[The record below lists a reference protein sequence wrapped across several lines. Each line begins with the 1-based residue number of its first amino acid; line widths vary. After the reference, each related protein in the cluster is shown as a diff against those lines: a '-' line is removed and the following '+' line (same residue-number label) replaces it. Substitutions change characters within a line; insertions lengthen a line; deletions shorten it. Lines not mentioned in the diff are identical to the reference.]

1 MDLKFE
7 DLPQAVSQLIEQNK
21 LLLKAI
27 HENDFSEKPAEEVLT
42 LSRICELLELK
53 RQTIYSY
60 VSRGLIP
67 YHKKAGK
74 FFLDRRSKNGSNQ
87 VIRVKKWKGLAFILE
102 ESSKTEN
109 SKRFN
114 GLLSLYLLIF
124 R

>member
-7 DLPQAVSQLIEQNK
+7 DLPQAVSQLIEQRK
-21 LLLKAI
+21 LILKAI
-27 HENDFSEKPAEEVLT
+27 HENEFSENPIEEVLT

-74 FFLDRRSKNGSNQ
+74 LYFFRQEIEEWIKSGNKSEKIEGISFIPRRKFKDRRLTK
-87 VIRVKKWKGLAFILE
+87 V
-102 ESSKTEN
+102 
-109 SKRFN
+109 
-114 GLLSLYLLIF
+114 
-124 R
+124 